1 MGAWGIEMRQSD
13 EGLDIMSNGFKP
25 DKNGV
30 VDIDNELKSY
40 MIRLIEKNGFN
51 KGLVLEEYRN
61 FMLTASE
68 IIYELNQGN
77 LMPIARSVL
86 KEYYLQIKC
95 IVVSNDIFDELK
107 KLTKKHSK
115 NDDFRWFKEEARQE
129 YREYMKK
136 QYDMLV
142 KIEDMLQV
150 GNQKVVFRG
159 TVNDVLTNWGTAYRY
174 DVKQTNDNDLN
185 RLRAFLRNILTEDID
200 KYNSPIRKLVAE
212 AVTDKDGQ
220 TLYRVDK
227 IYLDGTKR
235 NIYKCSDVDKIVDVT
250 IKKLACDDVPFL
262 RHKANQ
268 YFGIWKE
275 YYHLAIYKQQMQ

>member
-77 LMPIARSVL
+77 LLPIARSAL

-129 YREYMKK
+129 YRECMKK

-150 GNQKVVFRG
+150 GNQKVVFKG
-159 TVNDVLTNWGTAYRY
+159 TVNDVLTNFGTAYRY

-185 RLRAFLRNILTEDID
+185 RLRTFLRNILTEDID

-212 AVTDKDGQ
+212 VVTDKDGQ

-235 NIYKCSDVDKIVDVT
+235 NIYKSIDVDKVVDVT

-262 RHKANQ
+262 RHRANQ
-268 YFGIWKE
+268 YFDIWKE